1 MTASARASSVS
12 ASEVVERL
20 DQFAYWTDECITI
33 PGLNVR
39 VGLDPIIGL
48 MPVWGDVAGAI
59 DSCYVPYQ
67 AYRAGAPISL
77 IFAMLAIIVIEAVV
91 GAIPVA
97 GDLVDAVVKSNKINV
112 RMLKDHL
119 GV

>member
-48 MPVWGDVAGAI
+48 MP
-59 DSCYVPYQ
+59 
-67 AYRAGAPISL
+67 AGAPIPL
-77 IFAMLAIIVIEAVV
+77 IFTMLAIIMIEAVV
-91 GAIPVA
+91 GAIPVV
-97 GDLVDAVVKSNKINV
+97 GDLVDAAVKSNKINV

>member
-1 MTASARASSVS
+1 MTTNAAASNVSV
-12 ASEVVERL
+12 SEVVERL
-20 DQFAYWTDECITI
+20 DQFAYWMDNGISI

-48 MPVWGDVAGAI
+48 MPGWGDVVGAI
-59 DSCYVPYQ
+59 VSCYVPYQ

-77 IFAMLAIIVIEAVV
+77 IFALLAIIVIEAVV

-97 GDLVDAVVKSNKINV
+97 GDLVDAAVKSNKINV